1 MNEVPSPDELEKY
14 QRTIDTLL
22 HQTNTSD
29 VMRRLFSLTIQ
40 LLERHFVIAPYN
52 REEHASDFL
61 RTVRFC
67 RVAKSLPE
75 SLLQKDIS
83 LEITIDMVSENCWLW
98 IATRP
103 SDGKN
108 SMSIGPINIERI
120 IPRIDKWLEELLGS

>member
-52 REEHASDFL
+52 REDHASFVLIQSLRDHRNMAEVDVIGGLIQDQQCWFL
-61 RTVRFC
+61 
-67 RVAKSLPE
+67 E
-75 SLLQKDIS
+75 H
-83 LEITIDMVSENCWLW
+83 E
-98 IATRP
+98 
-103 SDGKN
+103 
-108 SMSIGPINIERI
+108 
-120 IPRIDKWLEELLGS
+120 PRKAEKPFLTF